1 MTMADVHMLGVPN
14 VVTDLN
20 YEQVVPRDVIVALSD
35 SSIRV
40 YFVAYFVNELLG

>member
-14 VVTDLN
+14 VVTNLN

-40 YFVAYFVNELLG
+40 YFVNALLG